1 MSNKS
6 TNKNLT
12 KIQKNNNLIL
22 IIKLKTI
29 NKIIK
34 IINNLAQSKI
44 KMQQQIIE
52 LQFQKNK

>member
-44 KMQQQIIE
+44 KMQKQIIE
-52 LQFQKNK
+52 LQF